1 VHLEHSYE
9 VGLEWLGNRGAGT
22 SDYKSYGREH
32 VITAAGKHSIEGSA
46 DRAFRGNT
54 ERWNPEELLLAALS
68 QCHLLSYLHVAALH
82 GVVVVSYT
90 DRAVG
95 TMEQTAD
102 GGGHFTS
109 ATLRPVVTIEGETSE
124 TSALAASLHAEASAK
139 CFIAASVNF
148 PVGHEPT
155 TLTASSQTPRGRTS
169 QPNA

>member
-9 VGLEWLGNRGAGT
+9 VGLEWLGNRGTGT
-22 SDYKSYGREH
+22 SDYKSYGREL
-32 VITAAGKHSIEGSA
+32 VVSAQGKHSIEGSA

-54 ERWNPEELLLAALS
+54 DRWNPEELLLAALS
-68 QCHLLSYLHVAALH
+68 ECHLLSYLHVAASH
-82 GVVVVSYT
+82 GVVVTSYT
-90 DRAVG
+90 DSAVG

-109 ATLRPVVTIEGETSE
+109 ATLRPVVTIEGEDT
-124 TSALAASLHAEASAK
+124 ALAASLHAEASAK

-155 TLTASSQTPRGRTS
+155 TLTAGSETSRGRTS
-169 QPNA
+169 QPNASD